1 MRTKEQIEKEIT
13 KLQQELDNYDND
25 KRPFTPSDGEPFY
38 WLSVL
43 GVVNSSRDIDT
54 QRYTRLLENTPVFR
68 TYKAAEHHAK
78 VNQATLAVER
88 RIAELNDGWW
98 PDFKDAGE
106 EKWSISQ
113 CVMTSVFESCCSLT
127 YQENQPQRYLKSFM
141 VADKLVREMPDELKL
156 MITGE

>member
-1 MRTKEQIEKEIT
+1 MIMRTKEQIEREIT
-13 KLQQELDNYDND
+13 KLQQELDNYDTYN
-25 KRPFTPSDGEPFY
+25 RPFVPAKGAPFY
-38 WLSVL
+38 WVNEC
-43 GVVNSSRDIDT
+43 GVVNEFIFMEHT
-54 QRYTRLLENTPVFR
+54 HLVKNTPVFR
-68 TYKAAEHHAK
+68 TYAAAEHYAK

-113 CVMTSVFESCCSLT
+113 CGMTGVFEGYCSLT
-127 YQENQPQRYLKSFM
+127 YQEHQPQRYLKSLI
-141 VADKLVREMPDELKL
+141 VAEKLINEMPNELKL